1 MGPMLSTLF
10 TNPQKGFLHAE
21 HFWNFS
27 GPVLI
32 QYWRFFK
39 DLENFA
45 HQPSNPHLKAWKCF
59 NQAVGADGIWHETY
73 TINPDQFECVYGNIP
88 RFGLAAAADHI
99 QAVGRR
105 DTVCKRLGYKNTYH
119 PVTESS

>member
-1 MGPMLSTLF
+1 MAFAFGKAPSLDSLVLGWPRDRASADLAYLLSATAVEYLIHESGERGLRLF
-10 TNPQKGFLHAE
+10 LERWKAGR
-21 HFWNFS
+21 
-27 GPVLI
+27 
-32 QYWRFFK
+32 RF
-39 DLENFA
+39 DLAF
-45 HQPSNPHLKAWKCF
+45 QGVYGL
-59 NQAVGADGIWHETY
+59 T
-73 TINPDQFECVYGNIP
+73 PDQFECVYGNIP